1 MITEALHTVLFLDN
15 YRLTSVLL
23 MPFASSHYIA
33 DLCVFCGNI
42 FHEKGKELDCVG
54 WYFIPSNEQENG
66 ASFD

>member
-1 MITEALHTVLFLDN
+1 
-15 YRLTSVLL
+15 

-33 DLCVFCGNI
+33 EVCVFCGNI
-42 FHEKGKELDCVG
+42 FHEKEKKLDCVG